1 MKIEQVQ
8 FRGAACVRLE
18 VAGARV
24 LVALQG
30 AQVLSWQTPDGR
42 ERLFLGER
50 ARLDGGAAIRG
61 GIPVIFP
68 QFGARGRLAKHG
80 FARLRRWRFVGE
92 VAGAARFELACDGT
106 DTDWPHACAVRLGIR
121 PGAMRLRLDLEVEN
135 TGASALAFSAAL
147 HGYLRVDAL
156 ASAQLFGLTRQR
168 YEDSASGGD
177 VRLDAAP
184 TLRFDGE
191 VDRIYVAPAQALE
204 LREGARGLRLS
215 QAGFGEVV
223 VWNPGATL
231 AAGIGDLAPGEHSR
245 FVCIEAAQVLAPVS
259 LGAGARWCG
268 WQAIEAVPASG

>member
-18 VAGARV
+18 AAGARV

-30 AQVLSWQTPDGR
+30 AQVLSWQTPDGC

-61 GIPVIFP
+61 GVPVIFP
-68 QFGARGRLAKHG
+68 QFGARGPLAKHG
-80 FARLRRWRFVGE
+80 FARLRRWRLVGE
-92 VAGAARFELACDGT
+92 VDGAAGFELTCDGT
-106 DTDWPHACAVRLGIR
+106 DAGWPHACAVRLRVR
-121 PGAMRLRLDLEVEN
+121 PEATRLRLDLEVVN

-156 ASAQLFGLTRQR
+156 ASAQLHGLTGQR
-168 YEDSASGGD
+168 YEDSAGGG
-177 VRLDAAP
+177 VARLDAAP

-231 AAGIGDLAPGEHSR
+231 AAGIDDLAPDEYAR
-245 FVCIEAAQVLAPVS
+245 FVCVEAAQVFEPVALA
-259 LGAGARWCG
+259 AGARWCG
-268 WQAIEAVPASG
+268 WQAIEAMPASG